1 MGTERKD
8 VLSLNLNLNPCF
20 FRHQLSALLFYIS
33 MPLLKDTSHSPTHTH
48 RSIDPQALRQ
58 MKSPSRNR
66 KHLVY
71 IHPESALP
79 LKYALE
85 KGRESHYLDRRP
97 CHKDKKKKKKKIK
110 NKKEKS
116 RCVLFMP
123 PLASPRIRKNP
134 RRLPHVRYP
143 RRGIVPAA
151 AFGSEIIYL
160 ANLEQR

>member
-110 NKKEKS
+110 NKKVAACFSCLPSLPRASERTPDVYPMFGILVEELS
-116 RCVLFMP
+116 
-123 PLASPRIRKNP
+123 PLPRSG
-134 RRLPHVRYP
+134 RRS
-143 RRGIVPAA
+143 
-151 AFGSEIIYL
+151 FT
-160 ANLEQR
+160 